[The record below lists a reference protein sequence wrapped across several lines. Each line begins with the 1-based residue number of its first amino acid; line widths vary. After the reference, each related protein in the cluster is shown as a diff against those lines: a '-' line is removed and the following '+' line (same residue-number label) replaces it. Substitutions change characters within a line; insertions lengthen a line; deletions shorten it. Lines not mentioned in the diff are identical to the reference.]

1 MTKLFLFYTHFTA
14 CFDFP
19 GWEAGFTLDRESNT
33 LALIL
38 KSDIISLAFDNRE
51 NLIRWQVRVT
61 NQFEEGQHYSAHLLQ
76 SPNANNNKSKA
87 TSLVQPVKVHV
98 QNRRFSM
105 TAGVPPKLVHSW
117 NMNDLRRFG
126 SLEGGRFCFEGGS
139 RCGKGEGIH
148 ILRLDDPNDL
158 QKAFEAAA
166 NCKLESKR
174 KSMMY
179 KCSNNGSFGSHLDCL
194 GVSSAQSVLS
204 VASGSRILSHADSL
218 EFSSGTESTVALIH
232 HQNQKRSQSRDELR
246 TNQQRSVS
254 RCRNP
259 SVNWSSNEGS
269 IETMSLAISEM
280 TNADLNQHQVL
291 PPSPEH
297 LVNRKDLLEKMGIEC
312 KSNNR
317 ASRNRIKQQQN
328 KEFAPQWSMDLNQSQ
343 ESNEFPN
350 YDVPK
355 HAIAAVSPTKKV
367 NPIEKRMVAATPCAC
382 DGGLPFNPLAYENYD
397 IPKHVSQVI
406 YFCNCEKL

>member
-1 MTKLFLFYTHFTA
+1 MPVTVCKLQKFYFQ
-14 CFDFP
+14 

-61 NQFEEGQHYSAHLLQ
+61 NQFEEGQHYSAHLIQ
-76 SPNANNNKSKA
+76 YPVTSSNNKSK
-87 TSLVQPVKVHV
+87 SCSVMPVKVHV

-105 TAGVPPKLVHSW
+105 TSGVPPKLVHSW
-117 NMNDLRRFG
+117 NINDLRRFG

-148 ILRLDDPNDL
+148 ILRLDDPNEL

-174 KSMMY
+174 KSVMY
-179 KCSNNGSFGSHLDCL
+179 KCSNNGSFGSHLDCIG

-204 VASGSRILSHADSL
+204 VASGSRILSHADSS
-218 EFSSGTESTVALIH
+218 EFSSGTESTMALI
-232 HQNQKRSQSRDELR
+232 QKRSQSRDELR
-246 TNQQRSVS
+246 GQRSVS

-280 TNADLNQHQVL
+280 TGTDLTQHQIL

-297 LVNRKDLLEKMGIEC
+297 LVNRKDLLEKMGIE
-312 KSNNR
+312 SGRSQSR
-317 ASRNRIKQQQN
+317 ASRNRMKSQQQS

-355 HAIAAVSPTKKV
+355 HAVVSPTKK
-367 NPIEKRMVAATPCAC
+367 IQGLTEKRMVAATPCAC
-382 DGGLPFNPLAYENYD
+382 DGGQPFNPIAYENYD
-397 IPKHVSQVI
+397 IPKHVSQVP
-406 YFCNCEKL
+406 FS